1 MRKFLILLVAVP
13 FLAGAGE
20 IGERPGW
27 RVIETDLDHIAV
39 RERLLAAVPEEGMGV
54 VTQNGPTG
62 MALQRGIE
70 IPENHIVGVFNNV
83 YAVRILE
90 LSTAAM
96 IEAPIRFYITE
107 DDAGTITLSWKTP
120 SHVFEPYFEE
130 GGDDLVAAAAE
141 LDAKF
146 EAIAER
152 ALAAE

>member
-1 MRKFLILLVAVP
+1 MRHLLALILAVP
-13 FLAGAGE
+13 LIAGAGQ
-20 IGERPGW
+20 IGDRPGW
-27 RVIETDLDHIAV
+27 RVIETELDHMTL

-62 MALQRGIE
+62 MARQRGVE

-107 DDAGTITLSWKTP
+107 DDAGVITLSWKTP
-120 SHVFEPYFEE
+120 SFLFEPYFEE

-141 LDAKF
+141 LDAKL
-146 EAIAER
+146 EAIAAR
-152 ALAAE
+152 ALAE